1 MLSSLLYMKVLILN
15 SILFTAENN
24 IIPKVKSI
32 KDTMIYNLC
41 VGFKNLG
48 HEVTLAAAADYKPSV
63 LEEYEFDILFFESEL
78 KQIFLPSVL
87 PFSLSLYKFLKN
99 NAENFD
105 FIISSEIFAF
115 PSLFACM
122 ICPSKVFVWQELGVH
137 NRKMKK
143 IPSKIWY
150 NVIGRFFMRRCFVV
164 PRSYA
169 ARSFI
174 LNYHRNTS
182 NEIIVHGMNF
192 DNLKYSTDKVD
203 YFITVGQL
211 IYRKNIESIIR
222 KFDLFLKKYN
232 LLHYRLYIAGTGI
245 LYEDLRVLVKQLNLE
260 NSVIFLGHLSH
271 VELNE
276 YLSHAKAILL
286 NSRMEL
292 NMISLSESIAVATPV
307 ITNLVPYSSYDVIQN
322 KLGIAKDNWNEH
334 DMMEIIRNNKYYV
347 DNCLIYREQLSV
359 EAVAGKFIAL
369 FNKKMSDINN

>member
-1 MLSSLLYMKVLILN
+1 MKILILN

-41 VGFKNLG
+41 IGFKNLG
-48 HEVTLAAAADYKPSV
+48 HEVTLAAAADYKPTVS
-63 LEEYEFDILFFESEL
+63 EEYEFDILFFESVL

-87 PFSLSLYKFLKN
+87 PFSPSLYKFLKS
-99 NAENFD
+99 NAKNFD

-115 PSLFACM
+115 PSFFACM
-122 ICPSKVFVWQELGVH
+122 VCPSKVFVWQELGVH

-143 IPSKIWY
+143 IPSKVWY

-164 PRSYA
+164 PRSHA

-192 DNLKYSTDKVD
+192 DNLKYSTDKTD

-211 IYRKNIESIIR
+211 IYRKNIESIIQ

-245 LYEDLRVLVKQLNLE
+245 LHEDLRVLVKQLNLE
-260 NSVIFLGHLSH
+260 NNVIFLGHLSH
-271 VELNE
+271 IELNE

-322 KLGIAKDNWNEH
+322 RLGIAKDNWNEH

-369 FNKKMSDINN
+369 FNKKTLTEVINCR

>member
-1 MLSSLLYMKVLILN
+1 MKILILN

-41 VGFKNLG
+41 IGFKNLG

-63 LEEYEFDILFFESEL
+63 SEEYEFDILFFESVL

-87 PFSLSLYKFLKN
+87 PFSPSLYKFLKS
-99 NAENFD
+99 NAKNFD

-115 PSLFACM
+115 PSFFACM
-122 ICPSKVFVWQELGVH
+122 VCPSKVFVWQELGVH

-143 IPSKIWY
+143 IPSKVWY

-164 PRSYA
+164 PRSHA

-192 DNLKYSTDKVD
+192 DNLKYSTDKTD

-211 IYRKNIESIIR
+211 IYRKNIESIIQ

-245 LYEDLRVLVKQLNLE
+245 LHEDLRVLVKQLNLE
-260 NSVIFLGHLSH
+260 NNVIFLGHLSH
-271 VELNE
+271 IELNE

-322 KLGIAKDNWNEH
+322 RLGIAKDNWNEH

-369 FNKKMSDINN
+369 FNKKTLTEVINCR

>member
-1 MLSSLLYMKVLILN
+1 MKVLILN

-99 NAENFD
+99 NAKNFD

-143 IPSKIWY
+143 IPSKVWY
-150 NVIGRFFMRRCFVV
+150 NIIGRFFMRRCFVV

-369 FNKKMSDINN
+369 FNKKMSDRNN

>member
-1 MLSSLLYMKVLILN
+1 MKVLILN

-292 NMISLSESIAVATPV
+292 NMIS
-307 ITNLVPYSSYDVIQN
+307 
-322 KLGIAKDNWNEH
+322 
-334 DMMEIIRNNKYYV
+334 
-347 DNCLIYREQLSV
+347 
-359 EAVAGKFIAL
+359 
-369 FNKKMSDINN
+369 